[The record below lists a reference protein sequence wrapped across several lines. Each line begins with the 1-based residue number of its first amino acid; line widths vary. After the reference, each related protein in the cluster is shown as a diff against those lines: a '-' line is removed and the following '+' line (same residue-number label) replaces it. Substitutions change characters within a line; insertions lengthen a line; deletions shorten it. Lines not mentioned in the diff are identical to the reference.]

1 MSRYPGRVK
10 LFKKDR
16 APSQAE
22 APAEPVKT
30 VGKGRATPKRKDAQ
44 ARRLHPIVPTDRKA
58 AKREARAKR
67 DEAWERQ
74 RQAMIT
80 GDERYLPARDKGPIK
95 RYIRDY
101 VDARYSIGE
110 LFMPSMILLLIIT
123 FGSWMIRGSQAGP
136 SLFTVYIMV
145 ALYLL
150 FFAAVFDALI
160 CWRLV
165 RRRLYTKFGE
175 AKVRGEGMIV
185 WYIFA
190 RCMNLRRWRQ
200 PAPQVARRAYP
211 H

>member
-1 MSRYPGRVK
+1 MK

-200 PAPQVARRAYP
+200 PAPQVARREYP
-211 H
+211 S

>member
-165 RRRLYTKFGE
+165 RRRLYAKFGKE
-175 AKVRGEGMIV
+175 KVRDGGVII
-185 WYIFA
+185 WYVFS

-200 PAPQVARRAYP
+200 PAPQVARREYP
-211 H
+211 S